1 LRCREIRPSFK
12 VEKLGEAGTQ
22 SVAWLEFADAHRKR
36 AGPNRLK
43 GDALIGRD
51 GSDDLNGTAF
61 GACFAQCVEIA
72 NGALRQKPVRKLFLH
87 DIGSVIRL
95 DFGLGSVGGDGLH
108 EGLGTFSQ
116 VLVVHP

>member
-1 LRCREIRPSFK
+1 LPPDQAVFK
-12 VEKLGEAGTQ
+12 VEKLGEASTQ
-22 SVAWLEFADAHRKR
+22 SVAWLEFADAHRRR
-36 AGPNRLK
+36 ARPNRLK
-43 GDALIGRD
+43 GDTLIGRD

-61 GACFAQCVEIA
+61 
-72 NGALRQKPVRKLFLH
+72 KPVRKLFLH
-87 DIGSVIRL
+87 DIGSIIRL